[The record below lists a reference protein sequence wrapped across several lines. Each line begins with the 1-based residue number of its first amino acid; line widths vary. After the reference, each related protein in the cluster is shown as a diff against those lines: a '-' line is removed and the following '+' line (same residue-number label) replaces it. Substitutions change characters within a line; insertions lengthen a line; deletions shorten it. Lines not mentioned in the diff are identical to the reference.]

1 MDQTNQNNLIGLDH
15 LELQVDHLIRVIET
29 LQFENAT
36 LRQKMAMHIKE
47 RTRLEY
53 KNDRAVKQVKQI
65 VKQIKEELA

>member
-1 MDQTNQNNLIGLDH
+1 MNQISPVELDH
-15 LELQVDHLIRVIET
+15 LEMQVDHLMRVIET

-47 RTRLEY
+47 RARLEH

-65 VKQIKEELA
+65 IKQIKEELA

>member
-1 MDQTNQNNLIGLDH
+1 MNQINPVELDH
-15 LELQVDHLIRVIET
+15 LEMQVDHLMRVIET

-47 RTRLEY
+47 RTRLEH

-65 VKQIKEELA
+65 IKQIKEELA